1 MMNWWRKAFPIGA
14 AALLFAVTPLH
25 AASLRMSPIGLD
37 LTAPEKAG
45 AISLTNTSD
54 EPVNLQV
61 RIFKWSQADGKD
73 VLTET
78 RDVLVSPPATTI
90 KAEETYTLRVV
101 RTSSQ
106 PVSGEETYRLVIDEL
121 PKPIDP
127 RAPAQ
132 GVRMVLRT
140 SMPIFYADKA
150 AIADVKFTSW
160 RSGDKYYIEAV
171 NAGTRH
177 VKLAG
182 ITLSSADGEVSFG
195 SGLNGYVLP
204 GQTMRFESAA
214 DTKTSVKPGAATLT
228 TGKGSSLD
236 LKKDVLIEAR

>member
-1 MMNWWRKAFPIGA
+1 
-14 AALLFAVTPLH
+14 
-25 AASLRMSPIGLD
+25 MSPIGLD
-37 LTAPEKAG
+37 LTSPEKAG
-45 AISLTNTSD
+45 AISLTNTAD
-54 EPVNLQV
+54 EPVNLQI
-61 RIFKWSQADGKD
+61 RIFKWTQAEGKD

-140 SMPIFYADKA
+140 SMPIFFADKA

-182 ITLSSADGEVSFG
+182 ITLSSADGDVSFG

-214 DTKTSVKPGAATLT
+214 DAKAVLQPGPATLK

-236 LKKDVLIEAR
+236 LTRDLVIDAR

>member
-1 MMNWWRKAFPIGA
+1 MNWWLKAFPIGA
-14 AALLFAVTPLH
+14 AILLLAAMPLH

-37 LTAPEKAG
+37 LTSPEKAG
-45 AISLTNTSD
+45 AISLTNTAD
-54 EPVNLQV
+54 EPVNLQI
-61 RIFKWSQADGKD
+61 RIFKWTQAEGKD

-140 SMPIFYADKA
+140 SMPIFFADKA

-182 ITLSSADGEVSFG
+182 ITLSSADGDVSFG

-214 DTKTSVKPGAATLT
+214 DAKAVLQPGPATLK

-236 LKKDVLIEAR
+236 LTRDLVIDAR

>member
-1 MMNWWRKAFPIGA
+1 MMNWWRKAFPIA
-14 AALLFAVTPLH
+14 AATLLLAVTPLH

-54 EPVNLQV
+54 EPVNLQI
-61 RIFKWSQADGKD
+61 RIFKWTQVDGKD

-101 RTSSQ
+101 RTASQ

-140 SMPIFYADKA
+140 SMPIFFADKA
-150 AIADVKFTSW
+150 AIADIRFTSW
-160 RSGDKYYIEAV
+160 RSGDKYYIEAF
-171 NAGTRH
+171 NAGARH

-182 ITLSSADGEVSFG
+182 ITLSSPDGEVSFG
-195 SGLNGYVLP
+195 SGLNGYVLA

-214 DTKTSVKPGAATLT
+214 DTRALVRPGAATLI

-236 LKKDVLIEAR
+236 LRKDLVIEAR